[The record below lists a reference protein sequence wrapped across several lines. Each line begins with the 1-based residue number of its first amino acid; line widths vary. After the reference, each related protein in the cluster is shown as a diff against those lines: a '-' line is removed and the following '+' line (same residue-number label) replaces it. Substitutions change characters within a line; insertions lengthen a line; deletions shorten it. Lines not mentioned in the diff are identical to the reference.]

1 MKFLLMTFVAAAFAA
16 VLAGAASSRVESG
29 VDGAGSSQRGKAS
42 PVVAS
47 TETEADDA
55 NEATG
60 TATSDGTSI
69 TVTRTD
75 GSTVTCAVPAGVD
88 LTPFLTGKVKAE
100 CEDKNGVLTLRELE
114 SETGQKV
121 EIEDDGTVETE
132 LDDEVNSGPGNA
144 EDDEADDNSG
154 PGNAEDDEGEVD
166 DDQGEVDDD
175 HGEGDDDQDNDAEDD
190 DHSGPGGGDDDD

>member
-16 VLAGAASSRVESG
+16 VLAGAASARVESG

-132 LDDEVNSGPGNA
+132 LDDE
-144 EDDEADDNSG
+144 DNSG

-166 DDQGEVDDD
+166 DDHGEVDDD